1 MQQSQSNKTGIDFD
15 RVRAVIEPLLRAH
28 GLLLVDLEWGTEQTG
43 WVLRVFIEREH
54 FIKRSS
60 EAGTSGSSPN
70 LSGVTLEDCSR
81 ASLDLSNALDVA
93 DLIRHHYH
101 LEVSSPGLDRKLYSR
116 SDFERFEGETAKL
129 KLRRAAPDGQKVLR
143 GKLVRPPS
151 SAPKGQVAVI
161 ADGKLISVPYEDV
174 EEARLVFELS
184 PQPKM
189 KKGMGKA
196 SKSPKAKPAPETASG
211 LNDAKGLKELKQEAE
226 GKNAGLP
233 NAEKSNKKH
242 KK

>member
-54 FIKRSS
+54 FVKRSS
-60 EAGTSGSSPN
+60 EAGSGPN

-143 GKLVRPPS
+143 GKLVRAPS

-196 SKSPKAKPAPETASG
+196 SKSPKAKPASETTDGSND
-211 LNDAKGLKELKQEAE
+211 LNDLNDLKELKQEAE
-226 GKNAGLP
+226 GKKAGLP
-233 NAEKSNKKH
+233 NAEKSSKKH